1 MSKVGPF
8 ILGGLVGAAI
18 GILYAPRTGDQTR
31 ALLAEKIGA
40 VWGEAKEF
48 GSNAASDPQGTFQGV
63 VSKGQ
68 EFAKTATDSASKA
81 LGAVRGR
88 SKDATGQVDPAFSGT
103 TDSDELRAKIEA
115 ARQRI
120 AAQVMAN
127 AQETSAKAPVEAE
140 AEAKAEEVAEKVEE
154 VADKAA
160 EKVEEAKK
168 AEKAEKAK

>member
-40 VWGEAKEF
+40 VWGEAKDF
-48 GSNAASDPQGTFQGV
+48 GANVASDPQGTFQGV
-63 VSKGQ
+63 VNKGQ
-68 EFAKTATDSASKA
+68 EFAKSATDSASKA
-81 LGAVRGR
+81 FGAVQGR
-88 SKDATGQVDPAFSGT
+88 VKDATGQVDPAFGGT
-103 TDSDELRAKIEA
+103 GDGDELRAKIEA

-127 AQETSAKAPVEAE
+127 AQETSAQLPVEAE
-140 AEAKAEEVAEKVEE
+140 AEPEAEAKDEDVAE
-154 VADKAA
+154 A
-160 EKVEEAKK
+160 VEEA
-168 AEKAEKAK
+168 AKEE